1 MKTETTWAHAD
12 YLHLPARADHLEG
25 MDQHLNKAARLSRAL
40 WIALGNEELSSGDLR
55 SRDALLELASQ
66 VADHASAAEFLF
78 QTQAEQPEKQA

>member
-66 VADHASAAEFLF
+66 VADHASAAEYIHV
-78 QTQAEQPEKQA
+78 TQDAKGKK